1 MSDLSSTPE
10 FGDRFSALRQ
20 LSSGALAEVWLAHDN
35 EFDLDVVIKRATA
48 AAGSPATELLRE
60 EFAATRRLIHPRIV
74 RVHELHEIGDQVF
87 YTAEWVEGGDL
98 GRLRGG
104 PLTEIVAKARSVAE
118 ALEFAHDKG
127 VVHRDLKCSNVLLD
141 EQGQARVSDFGIAG
155 LLQPGDADLELVGGG
170 SGVNESPQQ
179 KAGDAPCVADD
190 IYGLGTLLFEL
201 ITGSPLPQPASDE
214 APGASDPARPST
226 WRATPGELD
235 DLVVEMLAA
244 EAVDRPPDM
253 AAVGSR
259 LDAVGLS
266 LQTTELPPS
275 EPRGR
280 PIRAHPPPRAVD
292 PRRAVPPSEPTP
304 RRATKADAWTA
315 RRIATAGLFAF
326 LGVVAI
332 AVFFYLP
339 GWVSEY
345 NRRAA
350 ATSSRVADDKA
361 ADPPLV
367 EDEQL
372 SAPANELPTT
382 REDRRTPPAAADTD
396 ASPAVAQPRAEPP
409 PVEPPQ
415 NTESKPAR
423 AETPP
428 AKPPP
433 VRREER
439 QQDSGQERFA
449 AAMSTGLKAL
459 ADGNF
464 AAAESSFQMALDLKP
479 GSSEAMDGLGR
490 ARQRLRLEAIEQHGE
505 RAREYAA
512 SERWLEAVAE
522 YRSVLAIDPTIRFAI
537 QGEQEAA
544 SRAELDSRLNAYIS
558 NPDRLSSLAV
568 LSAAAETLDQAR
580 VVEPTGPRIQTQI
593 EELQRAVKT
602 ASTPIKVRL
611 VSDNNTEVMVYR
623 VGALGKFEQRQLD
636 LRPGS
641 YTAVG
646 RRDGYRDVRRV
657 FKVAHGE
664 AMEPIVVRCEEK
676 I

>member
-1 MSDLSSTPE
+1 
-10 FGDRFSALRQ
+10 
-20 LSSGALAEVWLAHDN
+20 
-35 EFDLDVVIKRATA
+35 
-48 AAGSPATELLRE
+48 
-60 EFAATRRLIHPRIV
+60 
-74 RVHELHEIGDQVF
+74 
-87 YTAEWVEGGDL
+87 
-98 GRLRGG
+98 
-104 PLTEIVAKARSVAE
+104 
-118 ALEFAHDKG
+118 
-127 VVHRDLKCSNVLLD
+127 
-141 EQGQARVSDFGIAG
+141 
-155 LLQPGDADLELVGGG
+155 
-170 SGVNESPQQ
+170 
-179 KAGDAPCVADD
+179 
-190 IYGLGTLLFEL
+190 
-201 ITGSPLPQPASDE
+201 
-214 APGASDPARPST
+214 
-226 WRATPGELD
+226 
-235 DLVVEMLAA
+235 
-244 EAVDRPPDM
+244 M

-439 QQDSGQERFA
+439 QQDSGQKRFA

-490 ARQRLRLEAIEQHGE
+490 ARQSLRLEAIEQHGE